1 MNAILRFLSEPLV
14 HFLLIGAA
22 LFAFYQVTNPVP
34 VETGQTIVITQSRL
48 DNLRAEFQASLQ
60 RNPSEEEMTAMI
72 NNFLREEVLY
82 REAVRLGLDQNDS
95 VVRDR
100 MRQKMEFLADTSA
113 ELLTPTDED
122 LQAVL
127 DENPEAYSQPGQFA
141 FKQVYLGESP
151 SDDMAREVIDQ
162 LDAIGDG
169 DGFQD
174 LGQATLLPKEM
185 PLTIIRNISSTFGA
199 EFAAVLQDLEPG
211 LWTGPVRSAYGLHFV
226 YITDET
232 AAQVPDLDDVR
243 DEVAS
248 EWYYIKGSELQD
260 AQAEALLGT
269 YDVIIEG
276 DGS

>member
-48 DNLRAEFQASLQ
+48 DNLRAEFQATRQ
-60 RNPSEEEMTAMI
+60 RNPSEEEMAAMI

>member
-248 EWYYIKGSELQD
+248 EWYYIKGSELKD